1 MVSWKNDGTIQ
12 MYGCKC
18 SFEIKIR
25 RKQICQIHLIY
36 AIYGCNYSSKK
47 QRIGWGMVGR
57 NYFREILCSEKI
69 FPEITYKEK
78 MFLRNNYST
87 LDHSL
92 FLWIF
97 TYYFT
102 KIFVHLSIIAA
113 VCYFSVYKLIGWDA
127 ANIYLFKFN
136 GRTLEKIVNYVQ
148 S

>member
-1 MVSWKNDGTIQ
+1 
-12 MYGCKC
+12 
-18 SFEIKIR
+18 
-25 RKQICQIHLIY
+25 
-36 AIYGCNYSSKK
+36 
-47 QRIGWGMVGR
+47 MVGR
-57 NYFREILCSEKI
+57 NYFCEILFSEKI

-78 MFLRNNYST
+78 MFLINNYFT

-102 KIFVHLSIIAA
+102 KIFVHLLIIAV
-113 VCYFSVYKLIGWDA
+113 VCYFSVYKLIGWGA

-136 GRTLEKIVNYVQ
+136 SKTLEKIVNYVQ

>member
-1 MVSWKNDGTIQ
+1 
-12 MYGCKC
+12 
-18 SFEIKIR
+18 
-25 RKQICQIHLIY
+25 
-36 AIYGCNYSSKK
+36 
-47 QRIGWGMVGR
+47 MVGR
-57 NYFREILCSEKI
+57 NYFCEILCSEKI
-69 FPEITYKEK
+69 FPEINFKEK
-78 MFLRNNYST
+78 NV
-87 LDHSL
+87 HSL
-92 FLWIF
+92 FILIF